1 MTKKETIVSDIINDK
16 IGQFIDQFSDQEFLE
31 EVGDKIFEQTRE
43 DIDEEEL
50 KFIIH
55 TKLNPLLLKFGEY
68 VREQV

>member
-16 IGQFIDQFSDQEFLE
+16 ISQFIDQFSDQEFLD

-43 DIDEEEL
+43 DIDEEEV
-50 KFIIH
+50 KFLIH

-68 VREQV
+68 VRQQV